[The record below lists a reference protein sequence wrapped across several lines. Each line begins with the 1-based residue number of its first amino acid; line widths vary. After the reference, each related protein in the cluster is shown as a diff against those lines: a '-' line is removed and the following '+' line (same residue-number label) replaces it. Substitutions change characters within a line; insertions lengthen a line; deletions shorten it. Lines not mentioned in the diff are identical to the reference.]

1 MNSISEDIKANVP
14 TINQERALV
23 GAFPMIV
30 KTDGSFAALP
40 VALVTI
46 MTSDPD
52 IHVEGVVPAALVV

>member
-1 MNSISEDIKANVP
+1 MVIRDGQTGLP
-14 TINQERALV
+14 WGCLV
-23 GAFPMIV
+23 GAFSMIV